1 MSKDKKEKEV
11 VVDEV
16 WTEARVR
23 EFLDVKPAEAVEADF
38 HMLQKAYQQMR
49 ADDFEKFVAMFLQE
63 KRNINARDAHGRTL
77 LSYVREHAKST
88 EYAEILQRN
97 GAE

>member
-1 MSKDKKEKEV
+1 MAKEKEV

-23 EFLDVKPAEAVEADF
+23 EFLDVKPAEDIEADF

-49 ADDFEKFVAMFLQE
+49 ADNFEQFVAMFLQE
-63 KRNINARDAHGRTL
+63 GRNINARNPQGRTL
-77 LSYVREHAKST
+77 LSYVREHAKSA
-88 EYAEILQRN
+88 EYVEILQRN